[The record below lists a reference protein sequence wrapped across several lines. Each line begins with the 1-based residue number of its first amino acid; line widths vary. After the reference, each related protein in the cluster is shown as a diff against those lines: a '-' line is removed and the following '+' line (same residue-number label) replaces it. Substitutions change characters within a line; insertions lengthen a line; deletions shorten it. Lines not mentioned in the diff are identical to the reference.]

1 MLLQPPKL
9 CDFQRASYVMTF
21 SSVIEEWSTEPVEVD
36 DTDTTVKV
44 DLETGFEL
52 DRNYSLTVTVMI
64 VGYGNLTSSAYF
76 SEPL

>member
-21 SSVIEEWSTEPVEVD
+21 SSVIEEWSTEPVVVD
-36 DTDTTVKV
+36 DTDTMVKV